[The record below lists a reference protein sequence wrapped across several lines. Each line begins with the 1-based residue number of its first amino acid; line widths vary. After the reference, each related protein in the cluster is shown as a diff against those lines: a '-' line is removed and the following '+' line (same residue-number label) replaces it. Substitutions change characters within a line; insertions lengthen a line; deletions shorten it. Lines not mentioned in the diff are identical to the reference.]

1 LFQWYTLRLGFK
13 DLEKIRVTMRPNYV
27 LEYFS
32 TILVSTVGT
41 IGRVYLIKIFKNN
54 LEHINASSWSSLK
67 LEWITLG
74 NLQ

>member
-1 LFQWYTLRLGFK
+1 MVRLGFK

-32 TILVSTVGT
+32 TILISIVDT
-41 IGRVYLIKIFKNN
+41 IGRVYSIKILKEN
-54 LEHINASSWSSLK
+54 LEHINASSWTNLK
-67 LEWITLG
+67 LEWTTLG